1 MREPDYLGNCDLLK
15 KSIIGF
21 FSSRTTAPLSVIPT
35 LDLAH
40 EVARKSDAAVMS
52 GFQSP
57 MEREVLDILLGG
69 KCGIIVALNRSIYRK
84 VPSRYADAFANDRL
98 LFVSLIPGDVVMP
111 STAQATQRNKYIAE
125 TATSLVFSSVTESSS
140 LYPLIQEY
148 SAKPSHII

>member
-1 MREPDYLGNCDLLK
+1 MREPDYLGSCDLLK
-15 KSIIGF
+15 KPIIGF

-35 LDLAH
+35 LDWAH

-111 STAQATQRNKYIAE
+111 STAQAAQRNKYIAE